1 MKEIKIILVSLF
13 KFTKA
18 NKGNII
24 LLLIILFGAFLRL
37 YNFEELLRFNN
48 DQVRDIQIVE
58 QIKNGEPIYLGPK
71 AGGTKFNLGP
81 AFYYLEY
88 LSGLIFGFSP
98 TGIAFFIP
106 LLSIASIYLFYILF
120 KKIFSQKITFTLTFL
135 YAISF
140 FALKYSHFAWNP
152 NPTPFFVLSF
162 LLLIYQIR
170 ENQNW
175 KKFLLLGLIIGIGIQ
190 LHTTLLVAMPIFTFL
205 TLGYFILKKK

>member
-1 MKEIKIILVSLF
+1 MKYTSIIADKGVRPPIGGRTPSIKKIMKEIKIILVSLF

-81 AFYYLEY
+81 AFYYL
-88 LSGLIFGFSP
+88 
-98 TGIAFFIP
+98 
-106 LLSIASIYLFYILF
+106 
-120 KKIFSQKITFTLTFL
+120 
-135 YAISF
+135 
-140 FALKYSHFAWNP
+140 
-152 NPTPFFVLSF
+152 
-162 LLLIYQIR
+162 
-170 ENQNW
+170 
-175 KKFLLLGLIIGIGIQ
+175 
-190 LHTTLLVAMPIFTFL
+190 
-205 TLGYFILKKK
+205 